1 MCLLPWGEVVKKKK
15 KSRQYPEL
23 EIVPWAKG
31 RCWAR
36 TQFAKR
42 TRRREEGREKK
53 EVKKASMDILQE
65 LIKKSQ
71 WNPDFVII
79 QEKIGK
85 I

>member
-1 MCLLPWGEVVKKKK
+1 MFIALGSCKKK

-42 TRRREEGREKK
+42 TKRREEGQGKK
-53 EVKKASMDILQE
+53 EVEKASMAILQE
-65 LIKKSQ
+65 LITKSQ
-71 WNPDFVII
+71 WNPAFVII
-79 QEKIGK
+79 QERIGK

>member
-15 KSRQYPEL
+15 KKSRQYSEL

-42 TRRREEGREKK
+42 TRRREEGQGKK
-53 EVKKASMDILQE
+53 VEKASMAILQE
-65 LIKKSQ
+65 LIIKSQ
-71 WNPDFVII
+71 WNPAFVII
-79 QEKIGK
+79 QERIGK